1 LFKQLLNESIPHISS
16 HFQVTLSE
24 KLLPE
29 KKEIKQEISQKLE
42 EIENIDYF
50 KNNVPWIIKDA
61 MESRSSELLTIIND
75 VARESSKKIE
85 DNFEKFKEIIQNDN
99 ILSDSL
105 ITHLFKMVHTANLMP
120 SLKENIN
127 QNFTENGLNTL
138 VKDNTFFLQ
147 RWFNTK
153 GGLTNVQS
161 ALQGKIYNFMDE
173 SFDEKIIAPI
183 QYEVS
188 NNIKKIMSR
197 FEAAIKTEMENLSRE
212 LKIIIDN
219 FDQRKE
225 RILELEKVRQKLEKD
240 KNRLMA
246 DKDETVSRLK
256 KGAAI

>member
-1 LFKQLLNESIPHISS
+1 
-16 HFQVTLSE
+16 
-24 KLLPE
+24 
-29 KKEIKQEISQKLE
+29 
-42 EIENIDYF
+42 
-50 KNNVPWIIKDA
+50 
-61 MESRSSELLTIIND
+61 
-75 VARESSKKIE
+75 
-85 DNFEKFKEIIQNDN
+85 
-99 ILSDSL
+99 
-105 ITHLFKMVHTANLMP
+105 
-120 SLKENIN
+120 
-127 QNFTENGLNTL
+127 
-138 VKDNTFFLQ
+138 
-147 RWFNTK
+147 
-153 GGLTNVQS
+153 
-161 ALQGKIYNFMDE
+161 MDE

-212 LKIIIDN
+212 LKRILDN